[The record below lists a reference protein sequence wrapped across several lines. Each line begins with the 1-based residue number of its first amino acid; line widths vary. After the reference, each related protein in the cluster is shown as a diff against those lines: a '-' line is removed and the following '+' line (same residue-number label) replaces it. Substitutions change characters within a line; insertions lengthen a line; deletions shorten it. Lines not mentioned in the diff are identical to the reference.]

1 MCARIV
7 SRRPR
12 QLDRREIERQ
22 HNARLDLWLGGG
34 NSPRRFAAH
43 VRRPTDGYKAEDIG
57 GGGRRKTGLFALRIS
72 RLNPGGKWWMK
83 RLLGATLEVSMLIDQ
98 CERNRRNLSGSSDPR
113 VGTENSSSKA

>member
-57 GGGRRKTGLFALRIS
+57 EEEDRSFRVEDISVESWRKVVDEALARRYARGVDVNRPNAREIVGISLDHRI
-72 RLNPGGKWWMK
+72 
-83 RLLGATLEVSMLIDQ
+83 LGI
-98 CERNRRNLSGSSDPR
+98 P
-113 VGTENSSSKA
+113 